1 MITKAIK
8 QQWRINTKALN
19 SARWL
24 SYRFLSLRF
33 IIGKMTISLPGS
45 FYSNKIFLKI
55 IPLP

>member
-24 SYRFLSLRF
+24 LYCFLSLRF
-33 IIGKMTISLPGS
+33 IIGKMTFFVSQA
-45 FYSNKIFLKI
+45 FL
-55 IPLP
+55 